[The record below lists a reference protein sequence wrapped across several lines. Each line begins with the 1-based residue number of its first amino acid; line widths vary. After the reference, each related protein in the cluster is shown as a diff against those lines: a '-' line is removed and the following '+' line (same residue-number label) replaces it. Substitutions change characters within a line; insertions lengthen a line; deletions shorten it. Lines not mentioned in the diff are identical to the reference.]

1 MSALVNG
8 WEMNIDCKL
17 KRKLNYE
24 GNKEDSSLLKSPF
37 DEYSIKFI
45 LKFLLKCQFH
55 KCFYVFYC
63 LHHKSI
69 FTFLIFSTFSCISMH
84 FLSKCRQHFKTFYF
98 QKTHFSLFL
107 HVVFLVDISYFI
119 IYVKHINFLS
129 QFFLSLTLLQEL
141 HFVFLL

>member
-1 MSALVNG
+1 MVD
-8 WEMNIDCKL
+8 IDCKL

-24 GNKEDSSLLKSPF
+24 GNKVDFWYSTSSLLNSPF
-37 DEYSIKFI
+37 DEYSMKFI

-69 FTFLIFSTFSCISMH
+69 FTSLISFTFSCISMH

-98 QKTHFSLFL
+98 HKTHFSLFL

-129 QFFLSLTLLQEL
+129 QFFPFLSLTLLQEL